1 MDDRPEATRRRILDT
16 AKELFLE
23 RGFNGA
29 TTEEIARVA
38 RVSKATLYKLF
49 PDKDALLMAIVE
61 RGHGRVFT
69 SLDRLPSAADHRR
82 ALIDFALEVLR
93 SATSPAMVQI
103 HRLIIS
109 RVPHQ
114 PELGDA
120 YRARSI
126 KPAHDA
132 LAAALLRLDELG
144 RLRCPD
150 PEPTAERFLG
160 MVESRVMLRELL
172 EGRTPLG
179 ETELERE
186 AAACVDLLLGSLQR
200 GSQRD

>member
-23 RGFNGA
+23 RGFDGA